1 MADIPA
7 GASRQTGPS
16 GSAPVGVVVSNHP
29 LVRDKL
35 TVLRSKETGPK
46 LFRELIRELSWLLAY
61 EALADARLVDVRIET
76 PLTATTGNQLADRIA
91 LVPILRAGISMAD
104 GVLQMVPL
112 AQVWHLGM
120 YRDHET
126 LQPVA
131 YYNKLPRPPEFDL
144 ALVLDPM
151 LATGGSAV
159 AAISVLKDAGIER
172 IKFIGLI
179 GAPEGVAHVHEL
191 YPEVPIH
198 LAALDDRLDEHSYIV
213 PGLGDAG
220 DRQFFTL

>member
-1 MADIPA
+1 MSDAAA
-7 GASRQTGPS
+7 GVFASP
-16 GSAPVGVVVSNHP
+16 HP

-35 TVLRSKETGPK
+35 TALRRRETEPK
-46 LFRELIRELSWLLAY
+46 LFRELIREISWLLAY
-61 EALADARLVDVRIET
+61 EALADARLEDVRIET
-76 PLTATTGNQLADRIA
+76 PLVPAVGQRLADQIG

-120 YRDHET
+120 YRDHDT

-131 YYNKLPRPPEFDL
+131 YYNRLPHPPSFDL
-144 ALVLDPM
+144 GLVLDPM
-151 LATGGSAV
+151 LATGGSAI
-159 AAISVLKDAGIER
+159 AAIRVLRDAGITR

-179 GAPEGVAHVHEL
+179 GAPEGIAAVHAIH
-191 YPEVPIH
+191 PDVPIH
-198 LAALDDRLDEHSYIV
+198 LAAVDERLDERSYII

-220 DRQFFTL
+220 DRQFFTT

>member
-1 MADIPA
+1 MTSSTRRDAPPA
-7 GASRQTGPS
+7 VAMG
-16 GSAPVGVVVSNHP
+16 GVLVSNHP

-35 TVLRSKETGPK
+35 TRLRRRETEPR
-46 LFRELIRELSWLLAY
+46 LFRELTRELSWLLAY
-61 EALADARLVDVRIET
+61 EALADARLEDVQIET
-76 PLTATTGNQLADRIA
+76 PLAATTGSRLADRIG

-104 GVLQMVPL
+104 GVLQMVPE

-131 YYNKLPRPPEFDL
+131 YYNRLPRPPRFDL

-151 LATGGSAV
+151 LATGGSAL
-159 AAISVLKDAGIER
+159 AAIELLRGLGIR
-172 IKFIGLI
+172 RMKFLGLI
-179 GAPEGVAHVHEL
+179 GAPEGVRRVQDRF
-191 YPEVPIH
+191 PDVPIH
-198 LAALDDRLDEHSYIV
+198 LAALDERLDEHSYIV

-220 DRQFFTL
+220 DRQFFTA

>member
-1 MADIPA
+1 VDRART
-7 GASRQTGPS
+7 GAHLAPG
-16 GSAPVGVVVSNHP
+16 APVYAGLHVSNHP

-35 TVLRSKETGPK
+35 TALRRRETAPQQ
-46 LFRELIRELSWLLAY
+46 FRELTRELSWLLAY
-61 EALADARLVDVRIET
+61 EALADARLEELQIET
-76 PLTATTGNQLADRIA
+76 PMAPTTGQRLADRIG

-120 YRDHET
+120 YRDHAT

-131 YYNKLPRPPEFDL
+131 YYNRMPRPPRFDL

-151 LATGGSAV
+151 LATGGSAI
-159 AAISVLKDAGIER
+159 AAIDVLRDLGIER
-172 IKFIGLI
+172 VKFLGLI
-179 GAPEGVAHVHEL
+179 GAPEGVARMHAR
-191 YPEVPIH
+191 YPEVPVH
-198 LAALDDRLDEHSYIV
+198 LAALDERLDEHSYIL

-220 DRQFFTL
+220 DRQFFTEP

>member
-1 MADIPA
+1 MTWPHSDLNP
-7 GASRQTGPS
+7 PS
-16 GSAPVGVVVSNHP
+16 QGVFTSQHP
-29 LVRDKL
+29 LVCDKL
-35 TVLRSKETGPK
+35 TALRRRETEPK

-61 EALADARLVDVRIET
+61 EALADARLDAVQIET
-76 PLTATTGNQLADRIA
+76 PMAQATGQALADRIG

-131 YYNKLPRPPEFDL
+131 YYNKLPHPPRFDL

-151 LATGGSAV
+151 LATGGSAI
-159 AAISVLKDAGIER
+159 AAIDVLQQAGIRR

-179 GAPEGVAHVHEL
+179 GAPEGVARVRERF
-191 YPEVPIH
+191 PNVPIH
-198 LAALDDRLDEHSYIV
+198 LAALDERLDEHSYIV

-220 DRQFFTL
+220 DRQFFTA

>member
-1 MADIPA
+1 MAEREPLASLRA
-7 GASRQTGPS
+7 GVFAST
-16 GSAPVGVVVSNHP
+16 HP

-35 TVLRSKETGPK
+35 TTLRRRETEPK
-46 LFRELIRELSWLLAY
+46 LFRELIREISWLLAY
-61 EALADARLVDVRIET
+61 EALADARLRDVQIET
-76 PLTATTGNQLADRIA
+76 PLQPTTGGQLADRIG

-104 GVLQMVPL
+104 GVLQLVPL

-131 YYNKLPRPPEFDL
+131 YYNRLPHPPQFEL

-159 AAISVLKDAGIER
+159 AAISVLRESGIER

-179 GAPEGVAHVHEL
+179 AAPEGVAAVQRAF
-191 YPEVPIH
+191 PDVPIH
-198 LAALDDRLDEHSYIV
+198 LAAIDDGLDEHSYIL

-220 DRQFFTL
+220 DRQFFTA

>member
-1 MADIPA
+1 MPCDD
-7 GASRQTGPS
+7 
-16 GSAPVGVVVSNHP
+16 VGVFASTHP

-35 TVLRSKETGPK
+35 TALRRMETEPK
-46 LFRELIRELSWLLAY
+46 LFRELVRELSWLLAY
-61 EALADARLVDVRIET
+61 EALADARLEPLQIQT
-76 PLTATTGNQLADRIA
+76 PLTQTTGERLADRIG

-104 GVLQMVPL
+104 ALLQMVPL

-120 YRDHET
+120 YRDHRT
-126 LQPVA
+126 LQPVS
-131 YYNKLPRPPEFDL
+131 YYNRLRRPPTFDL

-159 AAISVLKDAGIER
+159 AAIALLRDAGIER

-179 GAPEGVAHVHEL
+179 GAPEGVAYLHGR
-191 YPEVPIH
+191 YPDVPIH
-198 LAALDDRLDEHSYIV
+198 LAAIDERLDEHSYIV

-220 DRQFFTL
+220 DRQFFTG

>member
-1 MADIPA
+1 MSRPP
-7 GASRQTGPS
+7 GGVFAS
-16 GSAPVGVVVSNHP
+16 AHP

-35 TVLRSKETGPK
+35 TTLRRRETEPK

-61 EALADARLVDVRIET
+61 EALADARLCDVQIET
-76 PLTATTGNQLADRIA
+76 PMQAATGQQLADRIG

-131 YYNKLPRPPEFDL
+131 YYNRLPRPPQFDL

-159 AAISVLKDAGIER
+159 AAISVLREAGIR
-172 IKFIGLI
+172 QIKFIGLI
-179 GAPEGVAHVHEL
+179 AAPEGVAAVQRAF
-191 YPEVPIH
+191 PDVPIH
-198 LAALDDRLDEHSYIV
+198 LAAIDDGLDEHSYIL

-220 DRQFFTL
+220 DRQFFTT

>member
-1 MADIPA
+1 MVDGTDDA
-7 GASRQTGPS
+7 GRSVAAGVFASR
-16 GSAPVGVVVSNHP
+16 HP

-35 TVLRSKETGPK
+35 TMLRRKETEPK

-61 EALADARLVDVRIET
+61 EALADARLADVEIET
-76 PLTATTGNQLADRIA
+76 PLAPMIGQQLADRIG
-91 LVPILRAGISMAD
+91 LVPILRAGISMTD

-120 YRDHET
+120 YRDHDT

-131 YYNKLPRPPEFDL
+131 YYNKLPRPPRFDL
-144 ALVLDPM
+144 GLVLDPM
-151 LATGGSAV
+151 LATGGSAI
-159 AAISVLKDAGIER
+159 AAIRVLRQAGIQR

-179 GAPEGVAHVHEL
+179 AAPEGVAAVHAVF
-191 YPEVPIH
+191 PDVPIH
-198 LAALDDRLDEHSYIV
+198 LASLDDRLDEQSYIV

>member
-1 MADIPA
+1 MAHTPPA
-7 GASRQTGPS
+7 GVFAST
-16 GSAPVGVVVSNHP
+16 HP

-35 TVLRSKETGPK
+35 TTLRRKETEPPR
-46 LFRELIRELSWLLAY
+46 FRALIRELSWLLAY
-61 EALADARLVDVRIET
+61 EALADARLDPVQIET
-76 PLTATTGNQLADRIA
+76 PLLATTGQQLADRIG

-104 GVLQMVPL
+104 GVLELAPL

-120 YRDHET
+120 YRDHTT

-131 YYNKLPRPPEFDL
+131 YYNKLPRPPQFDL
-144 ALVLDPM
+144 GVVLDPM

-159 AAISVLKDAGIER
+159 AAIGVLRQAGIQR

-179 GAPEGVAHVHEL
+179 AAPEGVAAVQQV
-191 YPEVPIH
+191 YPDVPIH
-198 LAALDDRLDEHSYIV
+198 LAAIDDRLDEHSYIL

-220 DRQFFTL
+220 DRQFFTT

>member
-1 MADIPA
+1 MSNTPLA
-7 GASRQTGPS
+7 GVFA
-16 GSAPVGVVVSNHP
+16 SNHP

-35 TVLRSKETGPK
+35 TTLRRKQTEPK

-61 EALADARLVDVRIET
+61 EALADAHLCDVRIET
-76 PLTATTGNQLADRIA
+76 PLQPATGQQLADRIG

-126 LQPVA
+126 LQPVP
-131 YYNKLPRPPEFDL
+131 YYNRLPRPPQFDL

-159 AAISVLKDAGIER
+159 AAITVLREAGIER

-179 GAPEGVAHVHEL
+179 AAPEGVAAVQHAF
-191 YPEVPIH
+191 PDVPIH
-198 LAALDDRLDEHSYIV
+198 LAAIDDGLDEHSYIL

-220 DRQFFTL
+220 DRQFFTA